1 MSFVIAPEMVSAAAG
16 NLADIGSTLG
26 AAAAA
31 AATPTSQ
38 LAAAAEDEV
47 SAAISKLFGAY
58 GQEFQAVNAQAA
70 AFHAEFIRL
79 LNGGTA
85 AYLTTEMANAELNL
99 LGAINGGA
107 GAAAATDPLLGLL
120 GGLGGGTSTSSGG
133 GLGGLLGGSG
143 GLLDPILFG
152 GTGGL
157 LGPLIGGN
165 GALTSLVSGGPLGPF
180 FTYAGQQFG
189 TAISALISG
198 NGAALLA
205 NPLGTITGGLVT
217 LPIVGPLLPALL
229 PGLFPTGASGAPAPP
244 INPWWQLYLN
254 TSSNLSA
261 LGSDWAADPFPFLRQ
276 ILVNQQHYGM
286 QLGHD
291 VTVALN
297 NLPNEMAHLP
307 ENIQFAFQS
316 AASFPA
322 GMYAAQIASGTA
334 NDWQTINAS
343 LSASGAHLQ
352 QGLAG
357 FPAGMQIAWNDI
369 AAGHYNLAVND
380 ATKALVNVFIT
391 GFDTHNLNDVRLLGP
406 VADLFPILGIPG
418 KNMEAL
424 ANLMPAGSINA
435 QMTHNVAN
443 VFNALT
449 DTSVST
455 TISGSLDPPA
465 LVLGANFGLPLSVL
479 FGVAGAPV
487 AALDG
492 LATAST
498 VIGTGI
504 ATGNPLMVIGGFGDA
519 PAYILNG
526 FLNGETI
533 VDMSLPVTFSV
544 PIIGDLNIPVV
555 VHLPYQGLLVR
566 PHAIT
571 ATVPLQILGIDIPI
585 NLTLGGTK
593 FGGLLPMLV
602 NTVPHSLADAITP
615 AA

>member
-1 MSFVIAPEMVSAAAG
+1 MSFVIAPDLVTAAAG
-16 NLADIGSTLG
+16 DLAGIGSTLG
-26 AAAAA
+26 AATAA

-38 LAAAAEDEV
+38 VAAAAADEV
-47 SAAISKLFGAY
+47 SAAISRLFGAY
-58 GQEFQAVNAQAA
+58 GQEFQAANSQAA
-70 AFHAEFIRL
+70 AFHAEFVKL
-79 LNGGTA
+79 LNGGAA
-85 AYLTTEMANAELNL
+85 AYLTTELANAERNL
-99 LGAINGGA
+99 LATFSGSTA
-107 GAAAATDPLLGLL
+107 AAAATDPLLGLL
-120 GGLGGGTSTSSGG
+120 GGGTTTSTG

-143 GLLDPILFG
+143 GLLDPIIFG

-157 LGPLIGGN
+157 LGPIVGGN
-165 GALTSLVSGGPLGPF
+165 SFLTSLVSGGPLGPF
-180 FTYAGQQFG
+180 FASAGQQFG

-205 NPLGTITGGLVT
+205 NPLAPITGTLVS
-217 LPIVGPLLPALL
+217 LPVIGPLLPGLL
-229 PGLFPTGASGAPAPP
+229 PGLFPSPTGVAPTPP
-244 INPWWQLYLN
+244 ISPWWRLFLN
-254 TSSNLSA
+254 TSNNLSA

-276 ILVNQQHYGM
+276 ILANQQHYAL
-286 QLGHD
+286 QLGND
-291 VTVALN
+291 INIAAQ

-307 ENIQFAFQS
+307 ENIQFGIQS

-322 GMYAAQIASGTA
+322 GMYAQQFVSGTV
-334 NDWQTINAS
+334 NDWQTISTS
-343 LSASGAHLQ
+343 LSAAGTDLQ
-352 QGLAG
+352 AGLAG
-357 FPAGMQIAWNDI
+357 FPADMQIAWNDI
-369 AAGHYNLAVND
+369 AAGQYNLAVND
-380 ATKALVNVFIT
+380 GTKALVNVFIT

-424 ANLMPAGSINA
+424 ATLMPTGSINA

-455 TISGSLDPPA
+455 TISGSLTPPA
-465 LVLGANFGLPLSVL
+465 LVLGANFGLPLSLL

-487 AALDG
+487 AGLDG
-492 LATAST
+492 LATAAT
-498 VIGTGI
+498 EIGHGI
-504 ATGNPLMVIGGFGDA
+504 ATGNPLMVVGGLGDA
-519 PAYILNG
+519 PALVLDG

-533 VDMSLPVTFSV
+533 VDMSLPVTFSL

-593 FGGLLPMLV
+593 FGGLLPALL
-602 NTVPHSLADAITP
+602 NTVPHDLANAITP